1 MHVWPPEATIKK
13 ETLINKE
20 KEFRDLI
27 WKRDQILEEKIESKI
42 FEEEHF
48 TENFLEQN
56 SNFIFSK
63 NLIKT
68 LCKITN

>member
-1 MHVWPPEATIKK
+1 MHVWPPEATVKK
-13 ETLINKE
+13 EKLINKE

-27 WKRDQILEEKIESKI
+27 WKRDQILEEKIESTI
-42 FEEEHF
+42 FQEEQF
-48 TENFLEQN
+48 SENFLEMN

-68 LCKITN
+68 LSK